1 MGLNE
6 PTRTQK
12 TLNIF
17 KMILYGLKIGLN
29 ESAQM
34 CKPINE
40 LKRAYM
46 TSNEPSWTQ
55 IFIKFLPVMHIS
67 VRHDIF

>member
-1 MGLNE
+1 MDLNE

-17 KMILYGLKIGLN
+17 KMILYGLKIDLN

-34 CKPINE
+34 CKPMNE
-40 LKRAYM
+40 LKRAYV
-46 TSNEPSWTQ
+46 TSMS
-55 IFIKFLPVMHIS
+55 LPELKLL
-67 VRHDIF
+67 